1 MNRVSGLLVLL
12 AAASLV
18 ADNSWGWAAAIVVGS
33 LIVAYLVH
41 GLAYR
46 RAIVEESE
54 SRDPRTGEYL
64 LGSTPQERMERARL
78 WIDRKGRR

>member
-46 RAIVEESE
+46 RAIVEERE

-78 WIDRKGRR
+78 WIDMKGRR